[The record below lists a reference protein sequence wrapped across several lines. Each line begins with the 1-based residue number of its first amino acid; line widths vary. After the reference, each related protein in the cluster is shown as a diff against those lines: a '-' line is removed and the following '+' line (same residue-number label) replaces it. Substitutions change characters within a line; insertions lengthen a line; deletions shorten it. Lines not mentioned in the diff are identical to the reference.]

1 MRVLLID
8 DSSTMRKIQRRA
20 LNSLGI
26 EDIDEA
32 ANGKEGVEKLIADGY
47 SYTIVMC
54 DMNMPEMGG
63 LDVLKA
69 VRADPNSKGIPI
81 IMCTSVADKE
91 QVMEAIKNGA
101 TNYVVKPF
109 TPEDLQKKVSKY
121 LS

>member
-69 VRADPNSKGIPI
+69 VRADLKRHSNH
-81 IMCTSVADKE
+81 
-91 QVMEAIKNGA
+91 
-101 TNYVVKPF
+101 YVHF
-109 TPEDLQKKVSKY
+109 CSG
-121 LS
+121 